1 MRTLRTRYL
10 LLLLLFVGI
19 FGGLLHTA
27 WPFLFYPRQNLSFS
41 FPVQPIAADASTAK
55 AGIAERDITPP
66 AGIPKFGYSVWAKDA
81 DGFRTRLKARAFYL
95 KSPGQIPLAIVQ
107 LDLGSGSLVLRH
119 RVAELIAD
127 HTDVPAHAVT
137 LLVTHTHSGPGQ
149 YLGSDFYNVFGSN
162 RPGFDPAL
170 FEFLSQRIADAVINA
185 YESRREA
192 RFAVGQSDL
201 FGVTRNRSIEAW
213 ANNFPERDPTNADPM
228 QAVNPTMTLLRIDQ
242 RQGDHFVPSGALSLY
257 SIHGTA
263 IPPFTRPYHAD
274 VWHWISDELESE
286 MAGNNPQFIHGAAQ
300 ATHADNNPA
309 WKENLRGDLEA
320 ERIGRALGKH
330 ALRLF
335 DSLESQLTDNLTT
348 AIASRQLDLLG
359 DIDTSRFGLCERAI
373 AGASVAGAANGDEV
387 FPVSYLPFMKEGWP
401 RRVFTDNCQGAKQ
414 WMLSKLQLLLPAERF
429 PHQALFQ
436 IVRINNLILV
446 PLPWEITLESGNRLR
461 QAVASTLPEGTDWKV
476 EISSLANGYF
486 GYAVTPEEYAL
497 QYYEGGHTL
506 YGPHTLD
513 FLIQQ
518 SEGLSREL
526 QQQGDINDIPA
537 QQTFFLLSRE
547 YFPDSLA
554 GPGTRR
560 WLNEP
565 RRHDGD
571 ATTGPYWS
579 LLLEAEPANQLT
591 LDRPLLAVHCDNGVM
606 ISDDSAEL
614 QLRHQQD
621 TDKRRGHYEVRWYPA
636 TPSPSGSCR
645 FSVSANQ
652 QQPVL
657 SAPLP

>member
-10 LLLLLFVGI
+10 LLLLCFAGI

-41 FPVQPIAADASTAK
+41 FPVQPIAADTSTAK

-66 AGIPKFGYSVWAKDA
+66 AGIPKFGYSAWAKDA

-95 KSPGQIPLAIVQ
+95 KGPRQSPLAIVQ

-119 RVAELIAD
+119 RVAELIAG

-201 FGVTRNRSIEAW
+201 FGVTRNRSIQAW
-213 ANNFPERDPTNADPM
+213 ANNFPEQDPSNADPM

-242 RQGDHFVPSGALSLY
+242 RRGDSFEPAGALSLY

-274 VWHWISDELESE
+274 VWHWISQQLESE
-286 MAGNNPQFIHGAAQ
+286 LAPDYPGFLHGAAQ

-309 WKENLRGDLEA
+309 WKEDLRGDREA
-320 ERIGRALGKH
+320 ERIGKALGKH
-330 ALRLF
+330 ASQLF
-335 DSLESQLTDNLTT
+335 HSLESQLTDTLST
-348 AIASRQLDLLG
+348 AVASRQLDLLD

-387 FPVSYLPFMKEGWP
+387 FPVSYLPFLKEDWP
-401 RRVFTDNCQGAKQ
+401 RRVFTDNCQGVKQ
-414 WMLSKLQLLLPAERF
+414 WMLSKLQLLLPAQRF

-436 IVRINNLILV
+436 IVRINDLVLV

-461 QAVASTLPEGTDWKV
+461 QAVAATLPEGSDWKV

-518 SEGLSREL
+518 SEALSRDL
-526 QQQGDINDIPA
+526 QQHGDINDIP
-537 QQTFFLLSRE
+537 QRQTFSLLSRQ
-547 YFPDSLA
+547 YFPDSLT
-554 GPGTRR
+554 GPGPRR
-560 WLNEP
+560 WLSKP
-565 RRHDGD
+565 QHHKGH

-579 LLLEAEPANQLT
+579 LQLAAEPANQLT
-591 LDRPLLAVHCDNGVM
+591 LDRPLLTIHCNNGV

-614 QLRHQQD
+614 QLLHQED
-621 TDKRRGHYEVRWYPA
+621 TDKQTGRYEVRWYPA
-636 TPSPSGSCR
+636 KPLPSASCR
-645 FSVSANQ
+645 FAVSAADQ
-652 QQPVL
+652 QQPVF